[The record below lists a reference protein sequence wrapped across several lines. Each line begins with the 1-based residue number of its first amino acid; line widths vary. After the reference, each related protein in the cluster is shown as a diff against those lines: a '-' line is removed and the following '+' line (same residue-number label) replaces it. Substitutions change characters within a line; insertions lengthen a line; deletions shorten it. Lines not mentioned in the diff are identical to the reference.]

1 MNGLRRSPCRV
12 FLLTL
17 RKSVSGSARA
27 GAGDHDPVRAGWAIG
42 TGWVQLRTGEITH
55 KYSCREKGAA
65 RTHPHSQ
72 VEFALL
78 VSPHLNHRERGFTAW
93 AAVAQSISP
102 PQESHLLC
110 CSPNQ
115 TNVSGTHQVWMSRSL
130 LVMPKSPLPHD
141 RLMVPGQPHHL
152 LPPVVERESCSV
164 GANLLSPLIHS
175 ACFDGNS
182 QSRFL

>member
-1 MNGLRRSPCRV
+1 MNGLRRSPYRV

-55 KYSCREKGAA
+55 KYSCRRELPAPIRTA
-65 RTHPHSQ
+65 RWS
-72 VEFALL
+72 LL
-78 VSPHLNHRERGFTAW
+78 YLSPHLNHREWGFTAW

-141 RLMVPGQPHHL
+141 RLMVLGQPHRL